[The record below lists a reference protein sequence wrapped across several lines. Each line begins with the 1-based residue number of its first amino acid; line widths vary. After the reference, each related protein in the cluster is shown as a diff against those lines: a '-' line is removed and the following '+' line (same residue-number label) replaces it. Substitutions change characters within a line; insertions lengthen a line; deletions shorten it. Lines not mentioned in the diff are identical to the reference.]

1 MVSKQILNP
10 SGYITELSHL
20 SELNNFESHST
31 LLTFSTDRYQLND
44 FNMMSTKISRITT
57 IPKIVIF
64 VDNKLD

>member
-10 SGYITELSHL
+10 SGYITELSYL
-20 SELNNFESHST
+20 SELSNFESHST
-31 LLTFSTDRYQLND
+31 LLILSTDRYQLND
-44 FNMMSTKISRITT
+44 FNIMSTKISRITT